1 MKPTSSHL
9 SLTGYYGLY
18 VVPPDSYVSPSVQ
31 FSHSVVSDSFWLH
44 GPQLTRLPCPSST
57 PRACSNSYPS
67 SWWCHPT
74 ISSSVVPFFSFC
86 LRSFPASESFLM
98 SQFFVSGGQSI
109 GASASSISPS
119 NEYSGPN
126 SFRIDCFD
134 LLAIQGTLK
143 SLLQHHSS
151 KSINSSAL
159 SFLYICEY
167 MWIPNMMVFG
177 DGTFGR
183 LLGSDE
189 VMGVTASWWD

>member
-1 MKPTSSHL
+1 MHL
-9 SLTGYYGLY
+9 N
-18 VVPPDSYVSPSVQ
+18 Q

-86 LRSFPASESFLM
+86 LQSFPASGSFLM
-98 SQFFVSGGQSI
+98 SQFFVSGGQST
-109 GASASSISPS
+109 GAAASSISPS

-134 LLAIQGTLK
+134 LLAVQGTLK

-151 KSINSSAL
+151 KSINSPAL
-159 SFLYICEY
+159 SFLYNPTLTSIHNY
-167 MWIPNMMVFG
+167 WKNYSL
-177 DGTFGR
+177 D
-183 LLGSDE
+183 
-189 VMGVTASWWD
+189 